1 MFFIVFKENR
11 HDIHQFNGG
20 YYRRDDPAD
29 EGVLDTRQKKKVT
42 APSNTLL
49 SRHLVIYAVD
59 PDRVK
64 KLLLASV
71 VVSSRVL

>member
-1 MFFIVFKENR
+1 VK
-11 HDIHQFNGG
+11 
-20 YYRRDDPAD
+20 
-29 EGVLDTRQKKKVT
+29 

-71 VVSSRVL
+71 VVSSRESYSSRSQASGSANITREAMTNAR